1 MQTLNQG
8 YQGVS
13 MLVKLNWDRFLFA
26 GLLFGALHAGAYFA
40 LM

>member
-13 MLVKLNWDRFLFA
+13 MLVKLNWDRLLFA
-26 GLLFGALHAGAYFA
+26 GLLLGALHAGAYFA